1 MGVVIREAR
10 PEDAAGI
17 AELANALSLHEG
29 VEPGFTEEKV
39 LRDGFGAH
47 PAFSALVADD
57 DGELC
62 GYALI
67 TDFYDT
73 DRAGRSLWMLDLFVR
88 LDWRRRGVARR
99 LFAAV
104 AAEAVRRNA
113 VSLWFGVLSS
123 NSQARTFYEA
133 FSPKDDDARI
143 LELERATLLTLAAET
158 EHLPTNNR

>member
-17 AELANALSLHEG
+17 ADLANALSLHEG
-29 VEPGFTEEKV
+29 VEPGFTEAKV
-39 LRDGFGAH
+39 LRDGFGAQ
-47 PAFSALVADD
+47 PAFSALVAEG
-57 DGELC
+57 DGVLG
-62 GYALI
+62 GYALV

-73 DRAGRSLWMLDLFVR
+73 ARAGRNLWMLDLFVR
-88 LDWRRRGVARR
+88 PDWRHRGEQRARH
-99 LFAAV
+99 AAV

-123 NSQARTFYEA
+123 NSEARAFYEA

-143 LELERATLLTLAAET
+143 LELERAMLLKLAAET
-158 EHLPTNNR
+158 DPLPTNNY